1 MPGEKNWGLG
11 GDMIFVTGP
20 AYAGKQEY
28 ICSELGLSDEEFT
41 RCGIR
46 NVERLVAD
54 NEDIEALAEKLGKYD
69 IVIMNETGCGI
80 IPADAEER
88 KNREK
93 AGRLSCLLAK
103 RADTVIRVVCSL
115 PQILKG
121 EVNK

>member
-1 MPGEKNWGLG
+1 M
-11 GDMIFVTGP
+11 
-20 AYAGKQEY
+20 
-28 ICSELGLSDEEFT
+28 
-41 RCGIR
+41 
-46 NVERLVAD
+46 
-54 NEDIEALAEKLGKYD
+54 KYD